1 MSIVTKTG
9 DQGDTGLWSEERVG
23 KDDLRVEAYGTIDEF
38 SSSLGVARHLCLQDE
53 VLFAIEDVQ
62 RLCFRIAGELAS
74 KAKPFDRPV
83 QGVDEEKISS
93 KIQALEERIL
103 LTGFVLPGMTQGSAA
118 LDVART
124 VLRRA
129 ERRIVALSRKEP
141 VSADLMRLVNRLS
154 DYIFMLARAEEKAA
168 GVLRFF

>member
-1 MSIVTKTG
+1 M
-9 DQGDTGLWSEERVG
+9 
-23 KDDLRVEAYGTIDEF
+23 
-38 SSSLGVARHLCLQDE
+38 
-53 VLFAIEDVQ
+53 
-62 RLCFRIAGELAS
+62 
-74 KAKPFDRPV
+74 PFDRPIKPS
-83 QGVDEEKISS
+83 DEEAISA

-103 LTGFVLPGMTQGSAA
+103 LTGFVLPGMTQGSAS

-141 VSADLMRLVNRLS
+141 VSSDLMRLVNRLS

-168 GVLRFF
+168 GAIRFS